1 MWGYC
6 PAGPAGCASSRQPCA
21 VGTLPTGTARGTG
34 RWWSSPARTDSDPGP
49 RRSDRGRTRAARCE
63 SRPGRNRHRSAS
75 RAIRWRRPVW
85 SAPPGSR
92 IPCGRAWRRANAGTL
107 RYRGGFRGRST
118 GRTPSIGTDPSR
130 RSCAICD
137 PRRSGLRSGGTHD
150 PGRKLINCA
159 NTVRPRFM
167 NHCRPPPKSFQ
178 PSFAVQIAAKEKTA
192 LSHAGTVSC
201 RPPVNR

>member
-1 MWGYC
+1 MHF
-6 PAGPAGCASSRQPCA
+6 A
-21 VGTLPTGTARGTG
+21 VGNADKCGDIAPQVQQGVHLHGSLALSELCPREQREAQVDGGRVQRVQTLIQVHADRV
-34 RWWSSPARTDSDPGP
+34 ADVQGP
-49 RRSDRGRTRAARCE
+49 ARCE

-150 PGRKLINCA
+150 PEG
-159 NTVRPRFM
+159 
-167 NHCRPPPKSFQ
+167 S
-178 PSFAVQIAAKEKTA
+178 
-192 LSHAGTVSC
+192 
-201 RPPVNR
+201 

>member
-1 MWGYC
+1 MHF
-6 PAGPAGCASSRQPCA
+6 A
-21 VGTLPTGTARGTG
+21 VGNADKCGDIAPQVQQGVHLHGSLALSELCPREQREGTG

-49 RRSDRGRTRAARCE
+49 RRSGRGRTRAARCE

-150 PGRKLINCA
+150 PEG
-159 NTVRPRFM
+159 
-167 NHCRPPPKSFQ
+167 S
-178 PSFAVQIAAKEKTA
+178 
-192 LSHAGTVSC
+192 
-201 RPPVNR
+201 